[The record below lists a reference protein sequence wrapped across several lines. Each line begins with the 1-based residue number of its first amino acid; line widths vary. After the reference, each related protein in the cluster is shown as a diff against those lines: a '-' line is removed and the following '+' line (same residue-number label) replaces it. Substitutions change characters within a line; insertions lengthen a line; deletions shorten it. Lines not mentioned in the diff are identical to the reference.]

1 MKKLSLILAAA
12 AMLLM
17 TACTKEDS
25 AAWINGTVWTYKLT
39 DGTHKVNV
47 SLSLRKNGELHIT
60 DQNSYYWNNNW
71 IYIVRSYTYDGD
83 KTGTI
88 SLGGSAGDGTATFTL
103 NTPKTKMY
111 LSCPKGSYTLE
122 LR

>member
-1 MKKLSLILAAA
+1 MKKALFAIIMATLTLA
-12 AMLLM
+12 
-17 TACTKEDS
+17 ACTKDDS
-25 AAWINGTVWTYKLT
+25 SKWIDGTSWYYKLT

-47 SLSLRKNGELHIT
+47 NLSLRKNGELHIT

-103 NTPKTKMY
+103 NTPHTKMY